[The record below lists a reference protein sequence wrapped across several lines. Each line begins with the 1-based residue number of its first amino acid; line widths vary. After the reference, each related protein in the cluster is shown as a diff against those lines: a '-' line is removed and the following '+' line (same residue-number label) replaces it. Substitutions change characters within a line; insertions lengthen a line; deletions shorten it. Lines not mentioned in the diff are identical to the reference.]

1 MSGSTQFYLTA
12 LVSFLIAYLTTPLL
26 RVVAV
31 KLKIVDLP
39 DARKIHRKITPLLGG
54 AAVYMGFMAGLALNQ
69 KGACLYLPLIVGSTM
84 IFLLGLADD
93 IWKLSAQFRL
103 VVQIIAA
110 YVVVIFGERI
120 EFLPYGIYWDALEII
135 LTLFW
140 IVGVTNA
147 CNYLDG
153 MDGLATG
160 SAVINLLFF
169 AVILFR
175 TGQSQIALLS
185 VALLASCLGF
195 LPYNFRHAKI
205 FLGDAGST
213 LLGFIIASIATT
225 GSWAEDSIVKISIPI
240 LILGVP
246 IFDMVFTT
254 IMRIA
259 EGKVKTFVEWL
270 KYGGRDHFHHYLV
283 ELGLTKTGAVLFIYV
298 VTFALGLSALM
309 VSMNSSVEAFF
320 SLSQAAIIFIIIGV
334 LIVIGSRRRSGWTD
348 EH

>member
-1 MSGSTQFYLTA
+1 MAGSVQLYLTA
-12 LVSFLIAYLTTPLL
+12 VVSFLVAYVATPVLRIA
-26 RVVAV
+26 AV

-39 DARKIHRKITPLLGG
+39 DARKIHRKVTPLLGG
-54 AAVYMGFMAGLALNQ
+54 AAIYLAFISGIALNS
-69 KGACLYLPLIVGSTM
+69 KGACLYLPLLVGSTM

-110 YVVVIFGERI
+110 YIVIIFGERI
-120 EFLPYGIYWDALEII
+120 EFLPYGIYWDALEITI
-135 LTLFW
+135 TLFW

-160 SAVINLLFF
+160 SAVINLFFF
-169 AVILFR
+169 AIILFK
-175 TGQSQIALLS
+175 TGQSQIGLLS

-195 LPYNFRHAKI
+195 LPYNFKHAKI

-246 IFDMVFTT
+246 IFDMIFTT

-283 ELGLTKTGAVLFIYV
+283 ELGLSRTGAVLFIYL

-309 VSMNSSVEAFF
+309 VSNNSFVEAFF
-320 SLSQAAIIFIIIGV
+320 TLSQAAIIFIIIGV